1 MARSLF
7 SFVMLTV
14 YGLWRQLEG
23 QAGAVTG
30 NSNRENNMLSGVQ
43 VQTPSGKLWVAVDRG
58 KN

>member
-14 YGLWRQLEG
+14 HGLWRQLEG
-23 QAGAVTG
+23 QAGTVTG
-30 NSNRENNMLSGVQ
+30 TSNRENMLSGVQ
-43 VQTPSGKLWVAVDRG
+43 VQTPSGKLWVVVDRG